1 MLKSFTTLE
10 NADAINKRV
19 GEVKDFIKSIKEKQN
34 AEKMFFSRKDRDV
47 MLSTNKKKLSHSIV
61 LDRGFSQSLRTI
73 DHQDAATRR
82 ISYNLFNTSTPTD
95 LHDFTN
101 HRNRYSELNDNET
114 IMRSKKNGKEPRSH
128 RKIFQSVDL
137 A

>member
-1 MLKSFTTLE
+1 M
-10 NADAINKRV
+10 
-19 GEVKDFIKSIKEKQN
+19 
-34 AEKMFFSRKDRDV
+34 
-47 MLSTNKKKLSHSIV
+47 

-95 LHDFTN
+95 QLSLHETID
-101 HRNRYSELNDNET
+101 HRNRYQSDLHDNDS
-114 IMRSKKNGKEPRSH
+114 MLRSKKNGKEPRSH

-137 A
+137 AHGKLASLNNGNHVFQSNKKPFRLNEQSEMSKDFLDYN